1 MAGLHCFYDCL
12 SMHFPDT
19 RDAALLVGIPLV
31 DSEHAGLMAEIGRL
45 IGPPAV
51 HLDSERFSEVI
62 SRLGRML
69 AEHFEH
75 EEKLIVQSGLPA
87 DQVDAH
93 CRAHREIIEQ
103 YTELQLSLMSGATQ
117 DPAAIMTMIRSWIV
131 DHLVIHDMRLRPYA
145 ASFTPAL

>member
-1 MAGLHCFYDCL
+1 
-12 SMHFPDT
+12 MHFPDT

-31 DSEHAGLMAEIGRL
+31 DGEHAELMAETDRL

-51 HLDSERFSEVI
+51 QLDSERFSEVI

-75 EEKLIVQSGLPA
+75 EEKIIAQSGLPA
-87 DQVDAH
+87 DQVIAH
-93 CRAHREIIEQ
+93 RRAHREIIEQ
-103 YTELQLSLMSGATQ
+103 YTELQLSLMSGAAQ
-117 DPAAIMTMIRSWIV
+117 DPAAVMAMVRSWIV

-145 ASFTPAL
+145 VSFAPAL